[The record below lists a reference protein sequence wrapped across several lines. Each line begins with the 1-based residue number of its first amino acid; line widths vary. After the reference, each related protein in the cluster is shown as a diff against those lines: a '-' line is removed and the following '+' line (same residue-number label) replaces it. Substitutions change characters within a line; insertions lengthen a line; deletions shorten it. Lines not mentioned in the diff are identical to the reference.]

1 MNIFRLHYSLKG
13 SFKDIILL
21 NFHIATKKKVPLELF
36 SRWINW
42 GWEEINNFPKVT
54 QLKSG
59 ETRPQ
64 IQMLSPNFM
73 FFYAL

>member
-13 SFKDIILL
+13 TFKDIILL
-21 NFHIATKKKVPLELF
+21 NFHIATKEKVLLELF
-36 SRWINW
+36 YRWINW
-42 GWEEINNFPKVT
+42 GWEEINNFRKVT

-59 ETRPQ
+59 ETGPQ
-64 IQMLSPNFM
+64 IQVLSLNFM